1 MSTGDPP
8 KITVMIPVFNRE
20 KYLGPAIESILA
32 QTFKDFELLLIDDG
46 SSDGSLAIMKSY
58 SDPRIRVVRND
69 RNLGIPKTR
78 NRALELARG
87 EYTALLDSDD
97 TACPDRLAKQ
107 AAFLDRH
114 PDHAMVGG
122 FYRLMDEAGR
132 PLKKVK
138 KQPLAAAEIQAY
150 QLFRGCLYNRTTMGR
165 TAIMRELRYNEDCP
179 VCEDYDLFVR
189 LAEHHKLA
197 NLPEILAHGRQH
209 GGRIIRERAAL
220 VKAKNLEIM
229 GPQLDKLGIDFTDA
243 DLERHFF
250 LTPKRSGGGRFRPD
264 AAYLAWAADWL
275 CRLREANRQTGR
287 YDSAAFERVLGTL
300 WYRLCKRPAA
310 GSRAAAWKQFW
321 RPPLRNWA
329 FTSLWSGV

>member
-1 MSTGDPP
+1 MSSSDPP

-20 KYLGPAIESILA
+20 KYVGEAIESILA
-32 QTFKDFELLLIDDG
+32 QSLEDFELLLIDDG
-46 SSDGSLAIMKSY
+46 STDGSLEIMQSY
-58 SDPRIRVVRND
+58 TDPRVRVVQNEA
-69 RNLGIPKTR
+69 NLGIPKTR
-78 NRALELARG
+78 NKALELARG
-87 EYTALLDSDD
+87 QYTALLDSDD
-97 TACPDRLAKQ
+97 TAHPNRLAKQ
-107 AAFLDRH
+107 FAFLESH

-138 KQPLAAAEIQAY
+138 KQPLAAEEIRAY

-165 TAIMRELRYNEDCP
+165 TAIMRDQGYNEGCP

-189 LAEHHKLA
+189 LAESHKLA

-209 GGRIIRERAAL
+209 SGRIIRERAAL

-229 GPQLDKLGIDFTDA
+229 RPQLEKLGVAFTKA

-250 LTPKRSGGGRFRPD
+250 LTPKRSGGERFRPD
-264 AAYLAWAADWL
+264 AAYLAWAADWM
-275 CRLREANRQTGR
+275 CRLSEANRRTGR
-287 YDSAAFERVLGTL
+287 YAPVVFERVLGIL
-300 WYRLCKRPAA
+300 WYRLCK
-310 GSRAAAWKQFW
+310 RAAAWKQFW

-329 FTSLWSGV
+329 VASLWRGG